1 MSPLAELALR
11 IPDEAKDLRLNLE
24 RVLDPTDAALAP
36 ELRFGVALAAAYAV
50 RSPRLR
56 EALEAVAR
64 QHVSEA
70 VLEDARAAAAL
81 MAMNNVYYRFRHSV
95 GKGAYEQ
102 MSPRLRMQRIARPA
116 TSREA
121 FELQCLAVS
130 ALNGCAWCSAAHE
143 DAVRKAGLGEEQ
155 VHEAVRI
162 AAVVAG
168 AATALDLGKPS

>member
-1 MSPLAELALR
+1 MMPLAELALR

-24 RVLDPTDAALAP
+24 RVLDPTDPALP
-36 ELRFGVALAAAYAV
+36 PDLRFGVALAAAYAA

-56 EALEAVAR
+56 EALEALAR
-64 QHVSEA
+64 QHAGQA

-81 MAMNNVYYRFRHSV
+81 MAMSNVYYRFRHSI
-95 GKGAYEQ
+95 GKGAYGQ

-116 TSREA
+116 TTREA

-130 ALNGCAWCSAAHE
+130 ALHGCAHCVAAHE

-168 AATALDLGKPS
+168 AATALDLARPS